1 MHHTVP
7 AAGMQISPEMLKSV
21 SSMMSSMSPE
31 MMQSML
37 SMASSSGTAT
47 GAAPPPG
54 APAASGQQTAPGR
67 FSVATKRK
75 KGKKDYAFRRQFNEK
90 PSIIPGCPGLCCH
103 ISWAMLS
110 LLVACITCKKVKS
123 RHTEHH

>member
-31 MMQSML
+31 MMQSMM
-37 SMASSSGTAT
+37 SMASSSG
-47 GAAPPPG
+47 AASAPG

-67 FSVATKRK
+67 FFIATSPESAVSDDSKLHLI
-75 KGKKDYAFRRQFNEK
+75 G
-90 PSIIPGCPGLCCH
+90 
-103 ISWAMLS
+103 S
-110 LLVACITCKKVKS
+110 LLPHLLGPAVFDGGM
-123 RHTEHH
+123 HHLRKR